1 MDRALPKILGLSN
14 KSKYLNQ
21 RMLRIVVITIKR
33 HNRFSV
39 VKTCSQNN
47 VNRSVSVKYQISV
60 NPTIISVRF
69 LIIRSPLVDLEP
81 SPNELI
87 PYLPSR
93 DYCTDYRQT
102 QITMLKDC

>member
-39 VKTCSQNN
+39 VKNMLLEQRKQVCI
-47 VNRSVSVKYQISV
+47 RQIS
-60 NPTIISVRF
+60 NICQPDNYFCPFLDHPIDHHWWISN
-69 LIIRSPLVDLEP
+69 LLQM
-81 SPNELI
+81 N
-87 PYLPSR
+87 
-93 DYCTDYRQT
+93 
-102 QITMLKDC
+102 

>member
-39 VKTCSQNN
+39 VKNMQSEQRKQVCI
-47 VNRSVSVKYQISV
+47 RQIS
-60 NPTIISVRF
+60 NICQPDNYFCPF
-69 LIIRSPLVDLEP
+69 LDHPITPLVDLEP

-87 PYLPSR
+87 PYLPS
-93 DYCTDYRQT
+93 
-102 QITMLKDC
+102 I